1 MTTDFIK
8 NGTGRLAGVDLMKM
22 DDDEKSF
29 DELHTRIIKTIS
41 YLNRIDPEQ
50 INGSE
55 EKEIKFSVRNVNFD
69 FKGLEFLQSF
79 VIPNIYFHVTT
90 AYAILRNNNF
100 RIGKKDFLNPFH
112 TRHSSRLQYPSIE
125 HENDDMTGS
134 FAKKIHSLVPS
145 RVTHNLRLFG
155 SLFTL
160 IGWRSVT
167 EPQHRVRRKRDAI
180 KHSIPIT

>member
-1 MTTDFIK
+1 MIMEMYEMSVPHFKKILSTTSVLLKKTSSQIELKKMPPSLILNASLAPDMFNFTRQIQMTTDFIK
-8 NGTGRLAGVDLMKM
+8 NGTGRLASVDLMKM

-41 YLNRIDPEQ
+41 YLNRINPEQ

-90 AYAILRNNNF
+90 AYAILRINNF
-100 RIGKKDFLNPFH
+100 RIGKKDFL
-112 TRHSSRLQYPSIE
+112 
-125 HENDDMTGS
+125 
-134 FAKKIHSLVPS
+134 
-145 RVTHNLRLFG
+145 G
-155 SLFTL
+155 SL
-160 IGWRSVT
+160 GKS
-167 EPQHRVRRKRDAI
+167 KI
-180 KHSIPIT
+180 KY